1 MSAILMKGTPKGCI
15 IVDENGT
22 ETNISQR
29 PETILEER
37 CIQNGCTLEGREK
50 AFRVLTNSSQKA
62 AVLVNEHQQDLWFPT
77 LSKTCDTCQWI
88 SYFHVVKAFASANN
102 SCEILC
108 DNGHRETVNCSVR
121 TIQNQLKR
129 CRLFLQKIN
138 ENY

>member
-1 MSAILMKGTPKGCI
+1 MNTILMKGTAKGCI

-22 ETNISQR
+22 EISIPQR

-50 AFRVLTNSSQKA
+50 AFRILTNSSQKA

-88 SYFHVVKAFASANN
+88 SYFHVVKAFASAD
-102 SCEILC
+102 STCEILC
-108 DNGHRETVNCSVR
+108 DNGRRETVNCSVR

>member
-1 MSAILMKGTPKGCI
+1 MNIILMKGTAKGCI

-22 ETNISQR
+22 EISIPQR

-50 AFRVLTNSSQKA
+50 AFRILTNSSQKA

-88 SYFHVVKAFASANN
+88 SYFHVVKAFASAD
-102 SCEILC
+102 STCEILC
-108 DNGHRETVNCSVR
+108 DNGRRETVNCSVR